1 MQRSIGSNT
10 KSAIPRL
17 EDTYNTLGNPQRQ
30 KGDNGPLFNSKEM
43 LNFTSKRDIKQV
55 KIPPGYPSANKAE
68 MVMNPLAK
76 AMKIG
81 HLLNKCKAETI

>member
-1 MQRSIGSNT
+1 
-10 KSAIPRL
+10 
-17 EDTYNTLGNPQRQ
+17 
-30 KGDNGPLFNSKEM
+30 M